1 MPPDVTMCREDCGRR
16 SWDPYRDHAFDPA
29 ILAYSEMGVG
39 PCSRVR
45 IGATVTGRRETLS
58 GSNGWFGRYRVD
70 RRIGTGGMS
79 QAWRGQ
85 LESRGGFRKLVVIKV
100 MHPEHVDDPEFVRMF
115 MDEARLTAR
124 LSHANIAQV
133 FEAGEQAGAPF
144 IVMEHVAGPDLT
156 HVVKRLRGCASRPFG
171 VAARIL
177 AGMCRGLH
185 AAHTQTD
192 EDGRPLRIIHRDVS
206 LGNVVLAATG
216 TPKLI
221 DFGIARWQERSTVT
235 EIGLLKG
242 KLHYMAPEQLRS
254 GYDHR
259 VDIYQAGVCLY
270 WLTTGRPPFAANDP
284 LQLWRERLR
293 GDFPRPSEV
302 VPGYPPALERVLLR
316 AMATDPRD
324 RFATAA
330 EMASALEGFCA
341 PGGGWATTDAAVARW
356 LQTLFSPEEWEE
368 WRPPRFEVEQTDLTP
383 APPEDYRG
391 DDDTAGARAVRAF
404 RDGRYLSVDSLA
416 GDLVAAAD
424 PDAVAPLDEADAV
437 TTPGV
442 LRPVLQ
448 NEAVTRADLRP
459 PLASVPAASRG
470 VVIRSA
476 HRQLPAAQA
485 QLPRWMLLL
494 AGVAF
499 VVIGLALGWRMRAP
513 EALGAERL
521 DAAARV
527 YLDEASALETS
538 GDLDGAKMMLG
549 RARAV
554 GSTDPA
560 LDVALTRLERE
571 LGLIP

>member
-1 MPPDVTMCREDCGRR
+1 VTR
-16 SWDPYRDHAFDPA
+16 SRD
-29 ILAYSEMGVG
+29 M
-39 PCSRVR
+39 
-45 IGATVTGRRETLS
+45 LS
-58 GSNGWFGRYRVD
+58 GSDGWFGRYRVD

-85 LESRGGFRKLVVIKV
+85 LESCGGFRKLVVIKV

-133 FEAGEQAGAPF
+133 FEAGEQDGAPF

-156 HVVKRLRGCASRPFG
+156 HVVKRLRGRASRPFG

-192 EDGRPLRIIHRDVS
+192 EDGRPLHIIHRDVS

-270 WLTTGRPPFAANDP
+270 WLTTGRPPFAAGDP

-293 GDFPRPSEV
+293 GDFPRPSEIV
-302 VPGYPPALERVLLR
+302 RGYPLGLERIVLK

-330 EMASALEGFCA
+330 EMAAALDGFCA
-341 PGGGWATTDAAVARW
+341 PGGGWTTTDAAVARW
-356 LQTLFSPEEWEE
+356 LQTLFSPEEWQE

-424 PDAVAPLDEADAV
+424 SGASNALDDADAI
-437 TTPGV
+437 TTPG
-442 LRPVLQ
+442 LPRPGFGG
-448 NEAVTRADLRP
+448 EAVTRADLP
-459 PLASVPAASRG
+459 PPPRRAGAVAPSRA
-470 VVIRSA
+470 VIRSA
-476 HRQLPAAQA
+476 HRQLPAAQPH
-485 QLPRWMLLL
+485 LPRWMLVV

-499 VVIGLALGWRMRAP
+499 VVIGLALGWRMRA
-513 EALGAERL
+513 ADAAGVERL

-527 YLDEASALETS
+527 YLDEASALEAS
-538 GDLDGAKMMLG
+538 GDLEGAKMMLK

-560 LDVALTRLERE
+560 LDVALTRLERGV
-571 LGLIP
+571 GLTP